1 MRLILWFLWKIWRKF
16 TLPLRFRWRKL
27 RLYAQGVR
35 FGSDLIIEQG
45 VTVHGAGELQLGRN
59 VWLGRGAFINVWAG
73 ARLTIGDDT
82 YIGRYSII
90 LAHESVRIGD
100 HCMVAPYSHVTDV
113 NHGMDLGSPM
123 RSQPL
128 RSEPVAIG
136 SDVWFGAGCS
146 VLPGVT
152 IGKGCVIGARAVV
165 SKDLPEYAI
174 AVGVPAKI
182 VRFRGDMRGRP
193 KTEDQGDS

>member
-1 MRLILWFLWKIWRKF
+1 
-16 TLPLRFRWRKL
+16 
-27 RLYAQGVR
+27 
-35 FGSDLIIEQG
+35 
-45 VTVHGAGELQLGRN
+45 
-59 VWLGRGAFINVWAG
+59 
-73 ARLTIGDDT
+73 
-82 YIGRYSII
+82 
-90 LAHESVRIGD
+90 
-100 HCMVAPYSHVTDV
+100 
-113 NHGMDLGSPM
+113 M

-174 AVGVPAKI
+174 AVRVPAKI
-182 VRFRGDMRGRP
+182 VRFRGDMRGGP
-193 KTEDQGDS
+193 KNEDQGDS